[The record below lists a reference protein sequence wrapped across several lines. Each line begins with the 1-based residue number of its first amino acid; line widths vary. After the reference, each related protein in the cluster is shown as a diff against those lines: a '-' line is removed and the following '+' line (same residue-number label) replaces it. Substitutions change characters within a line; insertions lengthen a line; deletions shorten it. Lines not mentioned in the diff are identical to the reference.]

1 MVDAAFKQGIHE
13 EVQQFLM
20 QNKINLTKLQSPSSS
35 DQDEKVEKLNRIN

>member
-20 QNKINLTKLQSPSSS
+20 QNKINLTKMQN
-35 DQDEKVEKLNRIN
+35 LNS